1 MRASTLQQVIPDLR
15 HAFVPQ
21 PVMGRTPAQLRAY
34 VDGPDNVTGR
44 PFMSEVIDAL
54 TKPPCTDATSQPS
67 FDRATPRFVAPDT
80 EENLHQLFLDQRWSD
95 MLPILLCFVRTTRSA
110 RRCSGCTCGPR

>member
-1 MRASTLQQVIPDLR
+1 LLR

-44 PFMSEVIDAL
+44 PFMTEVFDAL
-54 TKPPCTDATSQPS
+54 TKPSADETNPHL
-67 FDRATPRFVAPDT
+67 FDRSTPRFVDT
-80 EENLHQLFLDQRWSD
+80 WNAQR
-95 MLPILLCFVRTTRSA
+95 FVTPPACATMSSTDAFQPTRNDH
-110 RRCSGCTCGPR
+110 